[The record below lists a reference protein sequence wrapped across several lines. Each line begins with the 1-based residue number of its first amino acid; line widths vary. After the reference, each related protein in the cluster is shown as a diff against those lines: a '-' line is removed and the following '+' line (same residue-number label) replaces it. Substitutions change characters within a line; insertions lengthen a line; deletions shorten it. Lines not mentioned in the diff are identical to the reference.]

1 MIEISRQQVIGW
13 FGPHEVAKAQ
23 PYVPLVQQLK
33 QDGTT
38 ITAAVPGTR
47 REPYRVRLTFFPQAA
62 GRYTLTAMCSCPV
75 GSFCKHGAA
84 TLLAYIEQRPA
95 TQINPE
101 VLRWVRE
108 FGDAVRSTKA
118 PAKPAKS
125 QQVLLY
131 LLCDGGAARVSFA
144 KARIGVDGR
153 PGGLDDWSN
162 VERAIMNPPKF
173 IDEDDI
179 AILRLLW
186 MQNRG
191 NQAYY
196 GYSLAGKNGNDIMQ
210 RMLQTGRLYLDQHP
224 LAPPLTLGEPDRA
237 QLVWRLNNTG
247 QVCADLK
254 LDNGAQALVMP
265 GGSWYV
271 DEVAGK
277 AGPLDLPLDAD
288 MLSRL
293 LQLPPLTPLDLPVV
307 CDALRETLPELPLP
321 DQAAAAVKTIE
332 VAPQPL
338 LQLDSVP
345 VYGVFHYR
353 QYRAVRSSAQQYFDY
368 AVAGFSY
375 AGNLVRYG
383 DKQEYLTQEDGQTV
397 RLKRDPAREKALLQ
411 QLEAAALLP
420 VPAGCV
426 LTHNHH
432 ALPVGA
438 QGLAQ
443 ESDWP
448 DFVAQQVPRLQ
459 AQGWFVNH
467 SERFRHWY
475 QQIDAWHADLQE
487 NDNGWFDLGLQI
499 EVAGQRLDLPPL
511 LADLMRRE
519 PRWLDSK
526 QLKKINDAEPVTL
539 LLADGSKLIA
549 PAGRIKPLMTTLID
563 LFDGQPEGE
572 LQLSKLDAPRIAD
585 AIGDEWKGDGL
596 EAARQLAQRLRA
608 SSGTRKI
615 APPKGLALELRPYQ
629 REGLAWLQF
638 LREQDLSGILAD
650 DMGLGKTAQTLA
662 HLLLEKEAGRLAQP
676 ALIVLPTS
684 LVHNWKHEAARFAP
698 ALRVLAL
705 HGAQRK
711 ADFERIAEHDVVLT
725 TYPLLW
731 RDIDALG
738 QHSYHTLILDE
749 AQTVKNA
756 ASRSADAVRQIK
768 AQHRLCVTGTP
779 LENHLG
785 ELWALFDFLM
795 PGFLGDS
802 KHFTRLWR
810 TPIEKHGDSGRMA
823 LLAKRIKPFIL
834 RRRKD
839 EVAKEL
845 PPKTEI
851 VREVELQ
858 GRQRDLYETVRAAM
872 DSRIREEIASK
883 GFARS
888 QIVILDAL
896 LKLRQVCCDP
906 RLLKADSAKAV
917 KEHAKLDL
925 LLEMLPE
932 LVEEGRRIL
941 LFSQFTSM
949 LALIQ
954 QALQQAGLDYV
965 LLTGDTTDRA
975 TPIQRFQAGEV
986 PIFLISLK
994 AGGVGLN
1001 LTAADTVI
1009 HFDPW
1014 WNPAAENQATDRA
1027 HRIGQQ
1033 KPVFV
1038 YKLIVAGSIEARI
1051 VDLQQKKA
1059 ELAAGILSEDH
1070 AGSVKFS
1077 ADDIAALLA
1086 PLPDK

>member
-1 MIEISRQQVIGW
+1 MIKLTRQQVIGW
-13 FGPHEVAKAQ
+13 FGPLVFAKAQ
-23 PYVPLVQQLK
+23 AYVPLVQQL
-33 QDGTT
+33 QQHGET
-38 ITAAVPGTR
+38 ITAAVPGTA

-84 TLLAYIEQRPA
+84 ALLAYIERRPA
-95 TQINPE
+95 TQINPD
-101 VLRWVRE
+101 VLRWVSD
-108 FGDAVRSTKA
+108 FGVAVRSAKA

-125 QQVLLY
+125 PQVLLY
-131 LLCDGGAARVSFA
+131 LLHDDGEARVSFA

-153 PGGLDDWSN
+153 PGALDDWSN

-173 IDEDDI
+173 VNEDDV

-191 NQAYY
+191 HAYY

-210 RMLQTGRLYLDQHP
+210 RMLQTGRLYLDQQP
-224 LAPPLTLGEPDRA
+224 LAAPLALGESSRGE
-237 QLVWRLNNTG
+237 LVWRLDTAG
-247 QVCADLK
+247 CVYADLK
-254 LDNGAQALVMP
+254 LDNGAEVLVMP
-265 GGSWYV
+265 DGSWYV
-271 DEVAGK
+271 DELAGK
-277 AGPLDLPLDAD
+277 AGPVDLPMNAD

-293 LQLPPLTPLDLPVV
+293 LDLPSLTPLDLPVV
-307 CDALRETLPELPLP
+307 CDALREALPELPLP
-321 DQAAAAVKTIE
+321 DQAAAAVKIID

-353 QYRAVRSSAQQYFDY
+353 QYQVVRSSAQQYFDY

-375 AGNLVRYG
+375 DGNLVRYG

-397 RLKRDPAREKALLQ
+397 RLKRDAAREKALLQ
-411 QLEAAALLP
+411 QLEAAGLLP
-420 VPAGCV
+420 VPPSCV
-426 LTHNHH
+426 LMPNQQS
-432 ALPVGA
+432 LPVGT

-475 QQIDAWHADLQE
+475 QQIDGWHADLQE

-511 LADLMRRE
+511 LADLIRRE
-519 PRWLDSK
+519 PRWLDDK
-526 QLKKINDAEPVTL
+526 KLKKIDDAEPVIL
-539 LLADGSKLIA
+539 QLADGSKLIA

-563 LFDGQPEGE
+563 LFDGQPDGE
-572 LQLSKLDAPRIAD
+572 LQLSKLDAPRIAE

-596 EAARQLAQRLRA
+596 EAARQLAQRLKQ
-608 SSGTRKI
+608 SGGAKKI
-615 APPKGLALELRPYQ
+615 LPPKGLGLELRPYQ

-638 LREQDLSGILAD
+638 LREQELNGILAD

-662 HLLLEKEAGRLAQP
+662 HLLLEKESGRLDQP

-684 LVHNWKHEAARFAP
+684 LVHNWKNEAARFAP
-698 ALRVLAL
+698 DLRVLAL
-705 HGAQRK
+705 HGPQRK

-731 RDIDALG
+731 RDIDAIG
-738 QHSYHTLILDE
+738 QQAYHTLILDE

-785 ELWALFDFLM
+785 ELWSLFDFLM

-802 KHFTRLWR
+802 KNFSKLWR
-810 TPIEKHGDSGRMA
+810 TPIEKHGNSGRMA
-823 LLAKRIKPFIL
+823 LLARRIKPFIL

-872 DSRIREEIASK
+872 DVVSAQEVASK

-906 RLLKADSAKAV
+906 RLVKADSARAV

-925 LLEMLPE
+925 LMEMLPE

-954 QALQQAGLDYV
+954 EALQQVKLDYV
-965 LLTGDTTDRA
+965 LLTGDTTDRE
-975 TPIQRFQAGEV
+975 TPIKRFQAGEV

-1014 WNPAAENQATDRA
+1014 WNPAVENQATDRA

-1038 YKLIVAGSIEARI
+1038 YKLIVAGSIEDKI
-1051 VDLQQKKA
+1051 LQLQQKKA
-1059 ELAAGILSEDH
+1059 DLAAGILSEDH

-1086 PLPDK
+1086 PLPA